1 MRVAILGAGAIA
13 YGSAAYLCREGHD
26 PVLWSPSGRR
36 AQALARGEPLV
47 ATGALEGSFSP
58 RVASSCKEALHDAEA
73 VLIAL
78 PANGHKLVMDA
89 AAPHLRQDQTVLIS
103 SHTSFSGLYLA
114 KLLAQRG
121 ISVPIVVWGTTV
133 VAGRQFGDS
142 AVNVA
147 VVRAKV
153 DAAVLP
159 VSATGPALGLCRTLF
174 GDRFVERPDMLAIA
188 LSNLNP
194 QNHMGIALC
203 NFTRM
208 EKGEQWGQNDNITDS
223 VGRLLEALDTE
234 RLAIAAAV
242 GHKVRTI
249 QEHYHFSFHVPPGP
263 VGEMSRAIASRGGGG
278 YGPTTIDTRYVL
290 EDVPYGLLP
299 TVLLGRLTGVGAPLH
314 EAGIKLFSAL
324 YGRDLA
330 AENNLLPELGLETLA
345 LDGLRHL
352 VQVGWQGERV
362 VA

>member
-1 MRVAILGAGAIA
+1 MRVAVLGAGAIA
-13 YGSAAYLCREGHD
+13 YGCAAFLCREGHE
-26 PVLWSPSGRR
+26 PVLWSPSGKR

-47 ATGALEGSFSP
+47 AKGAVEGSFQP
-58 RVASSCKEALHDAEA
+58 LVAATCEEALRDSAA

-78 PANGHKLVMDA
+78 PANGHRLVMDA
-89 AAPHLRQDQTVLIS
+89 AAPHLQPGQTVLIS

-114 KLLAQRG
+114 KLLSRRG
-121 ISVPIVVWGTTV
+121 IAVPIVVWGTTV
-133 VAGRQFGDS
+133 TAGRQEGD
-142 AVNVA
+142 ACVNVA

-159 VSATGPALGLCRTLF
+159 VSAAAPALCLCRTLF

-194 QNHMGIALC
+194 QNHMAIALC

-208 EKGEQWGQNDNITDS
+208 EKGEQWGQNDNITGA
-223 VGRLLEALDTE
+223 VGRLLEALDAE

-242 GHKVRTI
+242 GYKVRTL
-249 QEHYHFSFHVPPGP
+249 QEHFHLSFHVPPGP
-263 VGEMSRAIASRGGGG
+263 VAEMARAIAARGGGG

-290 EDVPYGLLP
+290 EDVPYGLVP

-314 EAGIKLFSAL
+314 EAGTRIFSAL
-324 YGRDLA
+324 YGRDLVA
-330 AENNLLPELGLETLA
+330 DNNLLPELGLGAMTIDEMRQLTQL
-345 LDGLRHL
+345 
-352 VQVGWQGERV
+352 GW
-362 VA
+362 